1 MCVLRNFIGVSV
13 GIWWQIWKGQ
23 KHTHTYINTNDTPAD
38 DESEYE
44 RYELCI
50 CPVHKQT
57 LAHTHRGQS
66 ERERVLCGLEAYCIH
81 LLLLLVYECAVF
93 CFLTGPQGGD
103 WLWALASR
111 ALVAFSCAST
121 FFVSH
126 RFLSFLTFSFSLC
139 ILLALFSTRTL
150 FTVTNLW
157 QRYPI
162 PPPPLQANGRI
173 WLFSW
178 TLQQRRQQ
186 RLRLQQRQRQR

>member
-1 MCVLRNFIGVSV
+1 MTRTVRHGSSPARMTNVQFPFGQVSPRQRTQFLYS
-13 GIWWQIWKGQ
+13 IPLPN
-23 KHTHTYINTNDTPAD
+23 THTTT
-38 DESEYE
+38 
-44 RYELCI
+44 
-50 CPVHKQT
+50 HT
-57 LAHTHRGQS
+57 HTHRGQS

-150 FTVTNLW
+150 FTVTNL
-157 QRYPI
+157 
-162 PPPPLQANGRI
+162 
-173 WLFSW
+173 
-178 TLQQRRQQ
+178 
-186 RLRLQQRQRQR
+186 